1 MTTRRGAAFVFA
13 ACIALGACRP
23 DAEIEVAHAY
33 LERPLPGTQ
42 VSAGYFEIRN
52 HGDAPVTL
60 TGADSA
66 AARKIEL
73 HEHVLDGDMMRRREV
88 ASVAIAPGER
98 IAFAP
103 GGRHLMIFDVDLAK
117 PPVVIR
123 FTFADH
129 APIAVEFAVHDR
141 TGGSG

>member
-1 MTTRRGAAFVFA
+1 MKRFA
-13 ACIALGACRP
+13 AVWIVAACAALGACRP

-42 VSAGYFEIRN
+42 VSAGYFEIQN

-73 HEHVLDGDMMRRREV
+73 HEHVLDGDMMRMRELARV
-88 ASVAIAPGER
+88 PIAPGER

-103 GGRHLMIFDVDLAK
+103 GGRHLMIFDLDLAAT
-117 PPVVIR
+117 PVVIR

-129 APIAVEFAVHDR
+129 APITVEFAVHDR
-141 TGGSG
+141 TGERG